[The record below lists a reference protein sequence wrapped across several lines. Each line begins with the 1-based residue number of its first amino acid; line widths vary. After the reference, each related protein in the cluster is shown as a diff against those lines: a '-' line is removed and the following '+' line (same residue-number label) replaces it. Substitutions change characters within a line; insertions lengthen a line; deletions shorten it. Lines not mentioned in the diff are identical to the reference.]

1 MLKHDSKS
9 DFHAKHMRMA
19 TIASVLVAIFLI
31 IIKLIAYVL
40 TGSVT
45 VLSSLLDSFLD
56 ALASIINL
64 IAVQHALEPA
74 DHEHRFGHGKAEPI
88 AGLAQA
94 GFIIASSG
102 FLMFE
107 AIKRFKNPQIIEH
120 VDIGIVVILISIVLT
135 FLLVVYQRYVAKL
148 TGSIAIYADSIHYL
162 SDFLLNILVIVSLL
176 LVSQFNLPW
185 IDPLFAVFI
194 AVYIVISARK
204 IAIQSLDQLMDRELA
219 DEEREKIKAIVLENG
234 SVSDIHELRT
244 RLSGRDTFIQF
255 HLDINGDLS
264 LAEAH
269 QISNEVREKLLDA
282 FPEADVF
289 IHQDPV

>member
-1 MLKHDSKS
+1 MLIHDSKS
-9 DFHAKHMRMA
+9 AFHAKHMRIA
-19 TIASVLVAIFLI
+19 TITSVFVAIFLI

-45 VLSSLLDSFLD
+45 ILSSLLDSFLD
-56 ALASIINL
+56 SLASIINL
-64 IAVQHALEPA
+64 IAVRHALEPA

-162 SDFLLNILVIVSLL
+162 SDFLLNIFVIVSLL

-185 IDPLFAVFI
+185 IDPLFAVCI

-219 DEEREKIKAIVLENG
+219 DEEREKIKAIVLDHND
-234 SVSDIHELRT
+234 VSGVQGLRT
-244 RLSGRDTFIQF
+244 RLSGRDIFIQF
-255 HLDINGDLS
+255 NLDINGKLTLS
-264 LAEAH
+264 EAH
-269 QISNEVREKLLDA
+269 RISMEVEENLLKTFPDA
-282 FPEADVF
+282 DIL
-289 IHQDPV
+289 IHQDPI

>member
-1 MLKHDSKS
+1 MLKNDTKRVL
-9 DFHAKHMRMA
+9 HAKHMRMA
-19 TIASVLVAIFLI
+19 TVASVLVAIFLI
-31 IIKLIAYVL
+31 IIKLMAYVL

-45 VLSSLLDSFLD
+45 ILSSLLDSFLD

-64 IAVQHALEPA
+64 IAVRHALEPA
-74 DHEHRFGHGKAEPI
+74 DREHRFGHGKAEPI

-102 FLMFE
+102 FLLFE

-120 VDIGIVVILISIVLT
+120 VETGIIVILISIVLT
-135 FLLVVYQRYVAKL
+135 FILVVYQRYVAKL

-185 IDPLFAVFI
+185 IDPLFAVCI

-204 IAIQSLDQLMDRELA
+204 IAIQSLDQLMDRELV
-219 DEEREKIKAIVLENG
+219 DEERERIKAIVLEHN
-234 SVSDIHELRT
+234 SVSAIRKLRT

-255 HLDINGDLS
+255 HLGMNGNLS
-264 LAEAH
+264 LAAAN
-269 QISNEVREKLLDA
+269 QIANEVRESLLESY
-282 FPEADVF
+282 PEADIF
-289 IHQDPV
+289 IHQGPT

>member
-1 MLKHDSKS
+1 MSEINTKKL
-9 DFHAKHMRMA
+9 FHAKHMRIA

-45 VLSSLLDSFLD
+45 LLSSLLDSFLD

-64 IAVQHALEPA
+64 IAVRHALEPA
-74 DHEHRFGHGKAEPI
+74 DDEHRFGHGKAEPI
-88 AGLAQA
+88 AGFAQA

-107 AIKRFKNPQIIEH
+107 AIKRLNNPQNLEH
-120 VDIGIVVILISIVLT
+120 VNIGIIVILISIVLT
-135 FLLVVYQRYVAKL
+135 FVLVVYQRYVAKI
-148 TGSIAIYADSIHYL
+148 TGSVAIYADSIHYL
-162 SDFLLNILVIVSLL
+162 SDFLLNILVITSLL
-176 LVSQFNLPW
+176 LVNQFKLPW
-185 IDPLFAVFI
+185 IDPLFAICI
-194 AVYIVISARK
+194 AVYIFFSARK

-219 DEEREKIKAIVLENG
+219 DEEREKIKAIALKHE
-234 SVSDIHELRT
+234 SVSDMHELRT

-255 HLDINGDLS
+255 HLDMDRNLS
-264 LAEAH
+264 LMEAH
-269 QISNEVREKLLDA
+269 TIADEVRDSLLEV
-282 FPEADVF
+282 FPGADVL